1 MHKYAQIIYAPLCL
15 THLVTI
21 LCSFVGINRTLPFVL
36 AELRLAFLEANA
48 QCGEVWNLVV
58 ADQTLKLAQ

>member
-1 MHKYAQIIYAPLCL
+1 MHLSV
-15 THLVTI
+15 VTI